1 MILASI
7 LEANK
12 YLSQIGH
19 SMVHRIPITNFA
31 FEYILEN
38 RQNEHEP
45 LYKITNNGSEKPQR
59 KNKK

>member
-1 MILASI
+1 MLASI

-19 SMVHRIPITNFA
+19 SMVHNIPITKFA
-31 FEYILEN
+31 FEYILKN
-38 RQNEHEP
+38 RRNEHEP
-45 LYKITNNGSEKPQR
+45 LYKITDNGSEKPQR